1 MDKDEEFFKIIGLY
15 IFNALLQNA
24 LETFKIILPK
34 DKRIH
39 LKLKLN
45 FKITQDVKNQIFTIA
60 LF

>member
-1 MDKDEEFFKIIGLY
+1 MIELY

-24 LETFKIILPK
+24 LETFEIILLK

-45 FKITQDVKNQIFTIA
+45 FKITQDIKNQIFTIA